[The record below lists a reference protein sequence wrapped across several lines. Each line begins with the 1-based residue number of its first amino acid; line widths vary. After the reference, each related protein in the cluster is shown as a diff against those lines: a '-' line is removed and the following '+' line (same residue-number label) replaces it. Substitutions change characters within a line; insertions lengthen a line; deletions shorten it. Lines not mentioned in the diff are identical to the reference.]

1 MLHLALRG
9 VRHNV
14 SRYVA
19 TLLAIL
25 TGVAFFTA
33 TGFVSD
39 RVINAL
45 EGDVDKQY
53 GNVDVAVVADTTT
66 QAPGGSFAEKLR
78 IPGATAT
85 RIRAVPGISAVAGTV
100 TGPVAF
106 LAPSGRSF
114 GAGSTGRLWVTD
126 KELNPIQL
134 TEGRAPR
141 GTDEIAID
149 RGLAS
154 RESLRLGGR
163 TIVLSVS
170 GKHPATIVGITSFG
184 SSEAIDQG
192 GTVSIP
198 PAAAFDWLTAGRIE
212 YQNLFLRGDGD
223 PATLVR
229 RVAPLAPKGFVTQ
242 TGDQFR
248 ADQREQAGSFGRF
261 LKMGLQAFALL
272 ALLVGAFV
280 IYNTFSVIVA
290 QRQRELAVLS
300 AIGATPKQIKR
311 SLRYE
316 GIAVGLLGSS
326 LGVVVGLGL
335 TFVLV
340 WVLELVGVTL
350 PGSGIVVSPSN
361 VIGGILLG
369 TLVTLFSVMVPA
381 RRAAR
386 IEPIEALRDAAVE
399 SRAVPRRRVVTS
411 VAMVGIG
418 LLALFLGGSAV
429 VVGFGAL
436 LVVVGTIIAGPMLAT
451 FGAHLLRPVLGRAG
465 LEGRLAIDNS
475 ARNPKRTATTANALL
490 IGVFLVTFVTVAGT
504 SLKDFVVGEIQQLKS
519 ADYVVASTGGSL
531 DATIVRRLGD
541 VEGVELVT
549 PFRRESVTIAGQPS
563 QVSTDDGGKLLK
575 VANVKVTSGSLSDLG
590 PGTIAMLTSSEQH
603 LGDTV
608 SVADADGRSVDL
620 KVVALL
626 DDTIDAS
633 QIGNLVAAGQ
643 FDDLVGATAP
653 TVAFI
658 DAKDGTET
666 ATKKAIDKVVEQRPD
681 ISVFVGNSIARIVGS
696 IFDFMINAVNG
707 LLMMSVIVA
716 LIGIVNTLSL
726 SILERRRE
734 LGLLRVVGMT
744 DRRVQRMVRLES
756 GLISALGTLTGIVLG
771 LLVGWGLLV
780 AINRL
785 SDASIALGFPFA
797 RLLLVLV
804 LGVLLGVMASF
815 LPARR
820 STRLEV
826 LDAIQST

>member
-39 RVINAL
+39 RVIQSL

-53 GNVDVAVVADTTT
+53 GNVEVAVVADTSTK
-66 QAPGGSFAEKLR
+66 APGGSFAEKLR
-78 IPGATAT
+78 IPGATAAQ
-85 RIRAVPGISAVAGTV
+85 IRAVPGVTGVAGTV

-106 LAPSGRSF
+106 LAKSGRTF

-126 KELNPIQL
+126 KELNPVQL
-134 TEGRAPR
+134 TKGRAPR
-141 GTDEIAID
+141 GPDEIAID

-154 RESLRLGGR
+154 RESLRLGGPA
-163 TIVLSVS
+163 TVLSVS
-170 GKHPATIVGITSFG
+170 GRHDATIVGITSFG
-184 SSEAIDQG
+184 SAEAIDQG

-198 PAAAFDWLTAGRIE
+198 PAAAFAWLTDGRVE
-212 YQNLFLRGDGD
+212 YQDLFLRGSADA
-223 PATLVR
+223 ATLQR
-229 RVAPLAPKGFVTQ
+229 RITPLVPRGFVAQ
-242 TGDQFR
+242 TGDEFR
-248 ADQREQAGSFGRF
+248 ADQRDQAGSFGRL
-261 LKMGLQAFALL
+261 LKTGLQAFALL
-272 ALLVGAFV
+272 ALFVGAFV

-316 GIAVGLLGSS
+316 GIAVGIIGSS
-326 LGVVVGLGL
+326 LGVVVGIGL
-335 TFVLV
+335 TFLLIA
-340 WVLELVGVTL
+340 VLELVGVSL
-350 PGSGIVVSPSN
+350 PGSGIVISPGNVVS
-361 VIGGILLG
+361 GILLG
-369 TLVTLFSVMVPA
+369 TLVTLFSVMIPA

-399 SRAVPRRRVVTS
+399 SRSVPRSRVVTAG
-411 VAMVGIG
+411 VMVGLG
-418 LLALFLGGSAV
+418 LVALFLGGSAV
-429 VVGFGAL
+429 LIGLGAL
-436 LVVVGTIIAGPMLAT
+436 LVVVGTIVAGPMLAT
-451 FGAHLLRPVLGRAG
+451 FGARLFRPVLSRAG
-465 LEGRLAIDNS
+465 LEGRLALDNS

-504 SLKDFVVGEIQQLKS
+504 SLKDFVVSEIQKLKS
-519 ADYVVASTGGSL
+519 ADYVVASAGGSL
-531 DATIVRRLGD
+531 DETIVRRLGE
-541 VEGVELVT
+541 VKGVEQVT
-549 PFRRESVTIAGQPS
+549 PFRRESVTINGEPS
-563 QVSTDDGGKLLK
+563 QLSTDDGGKLLK
-575 VANVKVTSGSLSDLG
+575 VANIKVEKGSLADLGAGTVAMLSSSKQKLGETVKV
-590 PGTIAMLTSSEQH
+590 AN
-603 LGDTV
+603 
-608 SVADADGRSVDL
+608 ADGRSADL

-626 DDTIDAS
+626 NDTIDAS
-633 QIGNLVAAGQ
+633 QVGNLVAAGT

-658 DAKDGTET
+658 DAKEGTESD
-666 ATKKAIDKVVEQRPD
+666 TKKAIDKVVAERPD
-681 ISVFVGNSIARIVGS
+681 ISVFVGNSIAQIVGS

-756 GLISALGTLTGIVLG
+756 GLIAGLGTLTGIVLG

-797 RLLLVLV
+797 QLLLVLV
-804 LGVLLGVMASF
+804 LGIVLGVLASF
-815 LPARR
+815 IPARR

-826 LDAIQST
+826 LDAIQSS